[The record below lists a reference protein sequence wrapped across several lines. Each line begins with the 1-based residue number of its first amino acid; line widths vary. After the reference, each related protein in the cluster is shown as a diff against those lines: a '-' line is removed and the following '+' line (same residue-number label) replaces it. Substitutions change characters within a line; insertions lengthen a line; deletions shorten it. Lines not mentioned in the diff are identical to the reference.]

1 MKSKYLMLIRPLAW
15 ITFLLPFSV
24 GLGLGLTQ
32 ESNPFHIILAVLV
45 FIFWMSFSFILNAIA
60 DKNVDKFHNGRSKDI
75 NLAKQP
81 IVTGEISLKT
91 ALSLGLIFF
100 ILSLFFAWLISP
112 IFFIL
117 TFLIDLIGY
126 IYSMPPLR
134 LKTKPVG
141 DILCNAFA
149 ALGIFIAG
157 LSFNEK
163 NIDYLII
170 FGILILAA
178 TFYIP
183 TVVTDFEFDKK
194 AGLTTS
200 AVYFGAKKI
209 LQIMI
214 ILAIFNIIVWMII
227 FATSDIEYKILAIIS
242 ILYSIIF
249 TIASNLKLRQER
261 LHLHENW
268 ILIPFPIISFA
279 FILYGILK
287 LIGWIII

>member
-1 MKSKYLMLIRPLAW
+1 MLS
-15 ITFLLPFSV
+15 SV
-24 GLGLGLTQ
+24 MW
-32 ESNPFHIILAVLV
+32 S
-45 FIFWMSFSFILNAIA
+45 
-60 DKNVDKFHNGRSKDI
+60 
-75 NLAKQP
+75 
-81 IVTGEISLKT
+81 
-91 ALSLGLIFF
+91 
-100 ILSLFFAWLISP
+100 
-112 IFFIL
+112 
-117 TFLIDLIGY
+117 
-126 IYSMPPLR
+126 
-134 LKTKPVG
+134 
-141 DILCNAFA
+141 
-149 ALGIFIAG
+149 